1 MSAPRLTCDNLRMD
15 TSKNRSLTRKELYDL
30 VWSTPMRVLAPQ
42 FNLSDVGLAKVC
54 RKYSI
59 PRPSP
64 GYWARI
70 QHGQKPKK
78 PPLPAAPGN
87 TADVIQF
94 ARRATIVKQED
105 EAFLDADLAALA
117 ARIEQGELVAAVAR
131 TLHGCNALTTR
142 TRESLEFKAR
152 APKRDQWGSLQEPHR
167 FEGSYVAVVV
177 AKDLQRRALLLLD
190 AVVKTLEAIGCQVI
204 EPTDRWNRT
213 AAFELRGE
221 KFGVRIS
228 ERSRQ
233 IAHVLT
239 DSEKE
244 QQRRTGRHWGPKYD
258 HVSTQELRL
267 DLTYAHNGSAWSR
280 FKDGKKRKVEGALS
294 QFALAVLRRADER
307 LKRVAREQERAR
319 LAVEQERIEREQAE
333 IRRREEA
340 LRRAEAEQRNRLLT
354 LADSWRKHRELVSFL
369 SECRRRMSEVKLS
382 AEDSE
387 QVERWMSWADEV
399 AISVDPFGNGMA
411 GLPVITHPGQRE

>member
-1 MSAPRLTCDNLRMD
+1 MSMD
-15 TSKNRSLTRKELYDL
+15 ASINRSLTRKELYDL

-54 RKYSI
+54 RKHGI

-78 PPLPAAPGN
+78 PPLPAAPAN

-117 ARIEQGELVAAVAR
+117 ARIEQGELVASVAP
-131 TLHGCNALTTR
+131 TLHGCSKVTAR
-142 TRESLEFKAR
+142 TRESLAFKAR
-152 APKRDQWGSLQEPHR
+152 APKRDQWGFLQETHR
-167 FEGSYVAVVV
+167 YEGSHVAVVV

-190 AVVKTLEAIGCQVI
+190 AAVKTLETIGCQVI
-204 EPTDRWNRT
+204 EPTDRWNRIV
-213 AAFELRGE
+213 AFELKGE
-221 KFGVRIS
+221 KLGIRIS

-244 QQRRTGRHWGPKYD
+244 QQRRTGRHWGPKHD
-258 HVSTQELRL
+258 HVPTQELRL

-294 QFALAVLRRADER
+294 QFALAVLRRADDG
-307 LKRVAREQERAR
+307 LKRVARERERAR
-319 LAVEQERIEREQAE
+319 LAAERERIEREQAE
-333 IRRREEA
+333 TRRREEA
-340 LRRAEAEQRNRLLT
+340 LRRVEAEQRNRLLD
-354 LADSWRKHRELVSFL
+354 LAISWRKHSELVSFL
-369 SECRRRMSEVKLS
+369 SECRRRMTELKLS
-382 AEDSE
+382 AEDFE
-387 QVERWMSWADEV
+387 RIERWMSWADEV
-399 AISVDPFGNGMA
+399 AMLVDPFGH
-411 GLPVITHPGQRE
+411 GLLALPAMTNPGQRE